1 MSTNIATIK
10 LSVIEPWDFDP
21 PEFTA
26 TVEGID
32 VDRNSA
38 EVRVSQRCTYKG
50 ISCTAFRMTPRKK
63 EIRVER
69 LLSGDSV
76 DFNLILIDDQEI
88 GLSKED
94 FYSGWVNN
102 IGLLATVKRV

>member
-1 MSTNIATIK
+1 
-10 LSVIEPWDFDP
+10 
-21 PEFTA
+21 
-26 TVEGID
+26 
-32 VDRNSA
+32 
-38 EVRVSQRCTYKG
+38 
-50 ISCTAFRMTPRKK
+50 MTPRKK